1 VEVAQVVLHLHQEAL
16 PHPEVHP
23 LPLVVLPLP
32 LVVLPLPQTVLL
44 LLKQRLMRLQPHQ
57 EEQVKETKVLLEI
70 AIIVKTHTVVLN
82 LLGLLLQ

>member
-1 VEVAQVVLHLHQEAL
+1 VVLHLHQEAL

-32 LVVLPLPQTVLL
+32 LVVLPLPQAVLL